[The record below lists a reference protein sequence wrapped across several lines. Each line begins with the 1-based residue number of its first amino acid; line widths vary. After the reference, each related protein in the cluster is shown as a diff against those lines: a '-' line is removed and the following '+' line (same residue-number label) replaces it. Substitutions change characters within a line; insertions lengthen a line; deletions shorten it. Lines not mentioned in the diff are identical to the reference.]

1 MSEKLYET
9 IEISDLKDMLN
20 KTKKIYGEKP
30 AYKI

>member
-20 KTKKIYGEKP
+20 KTKKYMVKNQHT
-30 AYKI
+30 K